1 MERIPFGGCEGPQV
15 TGRPAESG
23 CSIVVVM
30 KWPATIGDCEGVT
43 ALITDRL
50 AVTAA
55 SSNLTCAR
63 PANERDA
70 TATDKH
76 SKLLTN
82 VFVAS
87 VLDGTRPCLQMPVRA
102 PP

>member
-1 MERIPFGGCEGPQV
+1 
-15 TGRPAESG
+15 
-23 CSIVVVM
+23 M
-30 KWPATIGDCEGVT
+30 KWLATIGDCEDVT

-50 AVTAA
+50 AVTTA

-63 PANERDA
+63 PATERNAPD
-70 TATDKH
+70 TDKH

-87 VLDGTRPCLQMPVRA
+87 VIDGTRPCLQMPARA
-102 PP
+102 PLTLP

>member
-1 MERIPFGGCEGPQV
+1 V
-15 TGRPAESG
+15 L
-23 CSIVVVM
+23 
-30 KWPATIGDCEGVT
+30 KWPAETSECEDMT

-50 AVTAA
+50 AVPAA

-63 PANERDA
+63 LATERDA
-70 TATDKH
+70 TATDEH

-87 VLDGTRPCLQMPVRA
+87 VLRWHATVSQMPVRA
-102 PP
+102 FPYTSITPNTHTKAVVTSLEGIHFVKR

>member
-1 MERIPFGGCEGPQV
+1 
-15 TGRPAESG
+15 
-23 CSIVVVM
+23 M
-30 KWPATIGDCEGVT
+30 KWLATIGDYEDVT
-43 ALITDRL
+43 ALIADRL
-50 AVTAA
+50 AVAAA

-63 PANERDA
+63 PATERDA

-87 VLDGTRPCLQMPVRA
+87 VLDGTQPCLQCQSELPLHLHNS
-102 PP
+102 

>member
-1 MERIPFGGCEGPQV
+1 
-15 TGRPAESG
+15 
-23 CSIVVVM
+23 M
-30 KWPATIGDCEGVT
+30 KWPATIGDCEDMT

-63 PANERDA
+63 PAIERNA

-82 VFVAS
+82 MFVAS
-87 VLDGTRPCLQMPVRA
+87 VFDGTPPCLQMPVRA
-102 PP
+102 PLHLRNS

>member
-1 MERIPFGGCEGPQV
+1 
-15 TGRPAESG
+15 
-23 CSIVVVM
+23 M
-30 KWPATIGDCEGVT
+30 KWLATIGDCKDVT

-50 AVTAA
+50 AVTAT

-63 PANERDA
+63 PATERDA

-87 VLDGTRPCLQMPVRA
+87 VLDGTQPCLQILVQA
-102 PP
+102 PPYTSTTPDAHIKVVVTFLEGIYFAKH